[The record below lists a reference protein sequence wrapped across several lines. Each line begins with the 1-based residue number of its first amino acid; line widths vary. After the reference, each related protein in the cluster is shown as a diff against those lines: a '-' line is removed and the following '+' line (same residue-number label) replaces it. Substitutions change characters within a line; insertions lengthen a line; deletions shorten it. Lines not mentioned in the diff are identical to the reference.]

1 VEDVTV
7 LFDTD
12 IFIWLQKGNTRA
24 AKLVDATEER
34 QLSLQSYLELLQMPQ
49 NKQQHLLTKSFLKDF
64 GFQILPLTENIGHR
78 AAVYVE
84 EYALSHGMRAGDALI
99 AATSVENGVT
109 LCSGNAKHF
118 KAVQDLDFNK
128 FTP

>member
-1 VEDVTV
+1 M

-49 NKQQHLLTKSFLKDF
+49 NKQQHLLTKSFLRDF
-64 GFQILPLTENIGHR
+64 GFVILPLTENIGHR

-118 KAVQDLDFNK
+118 KAIQDLDFKK

>member
-1 VEDVTV
+1 M

-12 IFIWLQKGNTRA
+12 IFIWLQRGNAKA
-24 AKLVDATEER
+24 AKLIDSTQKR
-34 QLSLQSYLELLQMPQ
+34 QLSLQSYLELLQMPL

-64 GFQILPLTENIGHR
+64 SFQILPLTENIGHR

-99 AATSVENGVT
+99 AATAVENGVT

-118 KAVQDLDFNK
+118 KAVRDLVFKK